1 MCWECRVIQLLGDM
15 YGGSSEKLKIELPP
29 DLAALLLGTYLKEDI
44 CVFLFISAL
53 FTIGGSNPDV
63 QRWING

>member
-1 MCWECRVIQLLGDM
+1 MIQLLWEV

-29 DLAALLLGTYLKEDI
+29 DLAVLLLGTYLKGEI

-53 FTIGGSNPDV
+53 FMIGGSNPGV